1 MEAAQARVRR
11 HRHAGGRKGARL
23 RTPHVGTDRSA
34 RRYAQ
39 QGGCRFERPVIA
51 DRVGHGDELAPS
63 RLRSIAPSAAEQ
75 RHRQLVV
82 RAVVVRMRNRDRGD
96 ALPARG
102 DAPPRFTGSA
112 SGKIVDSAASATRYH
127 SMANVIAGWRRRAR
141 QASRR
146 AARAA
151 RLADVAV
158 RTRGDESPRPAS
170 AVTSQ
175 ESRLASSPACR
186 QRRPGRRATPRRSG
200 PDPIDPVGQ
209 GLLLAEYQIGSR
221 LAATRRGRKGK
232 P

>member
-23 RTPHVGTDRSA
+23 RTPHVGKTGSA

-75 RHRQLVV
+75 RHRQLV
-82 RAVVVRMRNRDRGD
+82 
-96 ALPARG
+96 
-102 DAPPRFTGSA
+102 
-112 SGKIVDSAASATRYH
+112 ATYH

-141 QASRR
+141 QASRP

-151 RLADVAV
+151 RRADVAV

-175 ESRLASSPACR
+175 ESRLASSLACR